1 MSGEEPS
8 LVRVRSLEEQSFYL
22 MGDAKG
28 KGFGSAFWDGERI
41 DWESGHYCLDFQ
53 GESSNFW
60 ESENLTRRLKK
71 MEREGLLADKEIF
84 IFTDNSTFEGTFY
97 KGHSTSEKI
106 CDVILRIR
114 LVQQRSSCILHVIHV
129 AGTRMK
135 EAGIDGLSR
144 GDLME
149 GMLKSGEAPWRFLP
163 LSQDA
168 DERTNGAV
176 LDWIHSW
183 WGSD

>member
-1 MSGEEPS
+1 ME
-8 LVRVRSLEEQSFYL
+8 
-22 MGDAKG
+22 K
-28 KGFGSAFWDGERI
+28 
-41 DWESGHYCLDFQ
+41 Q
-53 GESSNFW
+53 GALS
-60 ESENLTRRLKK
+60 
-71 MEREGLLADKEIF
+71 DKEVF

-97 KGHSTSEKI
+97 KGHSTSEKL
-106 CDVILRIR
+106 CDVILRLR
-114 LVQQRSSCILHVIHV
+114 LVQQRSSCILHVTHV

-168 DERTNGAV
+168 DDEVGRQGSR
-176 LDWIHSW
+176 LDTLMVGRGCFLLLVFVSLDLTQSH
-183 WGSD
+183 